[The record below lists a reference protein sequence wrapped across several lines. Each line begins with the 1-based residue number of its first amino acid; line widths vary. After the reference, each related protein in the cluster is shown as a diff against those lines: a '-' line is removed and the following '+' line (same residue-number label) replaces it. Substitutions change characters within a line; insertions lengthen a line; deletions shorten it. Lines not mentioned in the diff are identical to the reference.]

1 MEADKS
7 KGPFVDISKEL
18 MRVESFTKMSVV
30 NARHCLNFIKKNP
43 RTNQKK
49 NHYNIILLKPLK
61 QKKVNINYV
70 YL

>member
-49 NHYNIILLKPLK
+49 KLL
-61 QKKVNINYV
+61 
-70 YL
+70 

>member
-7 KGPFVDISKEL
+7 KGPFVDISNEL

-30 NARHCLNFIKKNP
+30 NARHCLNFIKKTLEP
-43 RTNQKK
+43 TKK
-49 NHYNIILLKPLK
+49 NHYNIILHKPLK
-61 QKKVNINYV
+61 QKKVNIDYV

>member
-30 NARHCLNFIKKNP
+30 NARHCLNFIKKKP
-43 RTNQKK
+43 YRTNQKK
-49 NHYNIILLKPLK
+49 KSL
-61 QKKVNINYV
+61 
-70 YL
+70 